1 MGNGEGLRSISIIA
15 HTQLNFEAKF
25 FKIPLQRSL
34 VDVDEGTN
42 CKWFQPASG
51 TRLEGGLVSVG
62 CLESFET
69 Q

>member
-1 MGNGEGLRSISIIA
+1 M
-15 HTQLNFEAKF
+15 
-25 FKIPLQRSL
+25 SL